1 MSKIRSDAVKRAAK
15 ALLTIGLESMDNMEQ
30 IMVNASSIIT
40 DIMHL
45 CCDQGLDFEQIERN
59 ARQMFDDE
67 VEEMEKETLPRLDE
81 KKLAA
86 IVDSLVKGDAS
97 EHD

>member
-1 MSKIRSDAVKRAAK
+1 MKCYKCGKGI
-15 ALLTIGLESMDNMEQ
+15 
-30 IMVNASSIIT
+30 
-40 DIMHL
+40 
-45 CCDQGLDFEQIERN
+45 
-59 ARQMFDDE
+59 DDE